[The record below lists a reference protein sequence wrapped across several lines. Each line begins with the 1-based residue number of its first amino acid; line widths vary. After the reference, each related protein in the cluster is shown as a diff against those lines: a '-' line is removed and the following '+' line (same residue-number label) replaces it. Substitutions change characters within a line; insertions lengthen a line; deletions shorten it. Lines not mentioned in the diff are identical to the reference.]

1 MLGSEIDQSK
11 MGKNPMTTCELMINV
26 NSETMSVRNKMRQTV
41 VRSNDSNK
49 KKKKYFKVDNWK
61 TSTSARTT

>member
-1 MLGSEIDQSK
+1 
-11 MGKNPMTTCELMINV
+11 
-26 NSETMSVRNKMRQTV
+26 MSVRNKTRQMV

-49 KKKKYFKVDNWK
+49 KKNKYFKVDNWK

>member
-1 MLGSEIDQSK
+1 
-11 MGKNPMTTCELMINV
+11 
-26 NSETMSVRNKMRQTV
+26 MSVRNKMRQMV

-61 TSTSARTT
+61 TSTSARTS

>member
-1 MLGSEIDQSK
+1 
-11 MGKNPMTTCELMINV
+11 
-26 NSETMSVRNKMRQTV
+26 MSVRNKMRQIV
-41 VRSNDSNK
+41 VRSNDNNK